1 MISVK
6 KFHKQYKK
14 QQTAVKIDTIMK
26 TLKISDHMTHEHK
39 LQVKDAL
46 MRYISSFDT
55 QAEAA
60 ASLQGISQATISQV
74 KNENWE
80 LLSNK
85 LWLHIAR
92 QVGFYCG
99 EWHPADT
106 SASLLLRILFADAQH
121 YAMSYGITM
130 STGLGK
136 TFTAKQYKREQENVI
151 YIPCSE
157 AHNRRSFMNLV
168 METAALLPTDSIP
181 DMINSFT
188 ASVSAREQ
196 PVVII
201 DDAHKLKDRVLQL
214 AVALSNTLTGTVG
227 VVIMGNEELRPRIME
242 GVLTLKTGYERL
254 YSALGKRF
262 ITLTSLSPR
271 DVELVCKAN
280 NLFDEATIR
289 DISETCADNL
299 HGIPEMIHKNRQV
312 NIAA

>member
-1 MISVK
+1 
-6 KFHKQYKK
+6 
-14 QQTAVKIDTIMK
+14 MK
-26 TLKISDHMTHEHK
+26 VLKISDHMTHEHK

-46 MRYISSFDT
+46 MRYISSFET
-55 QAEAA
+55 QGEAA

-74 KNENWE
+74 KNDNWD

-106 SASLLLRILFADAQH
+106 SASLLLRILFGDAQH

-130 STGLGK
+130 SAGLGK
-136 TFTAKQYKREQENVI
+136 TFTARQYKREQENVI
-151 YIPCSE
+151 YIPCSA
-157 AHNRRSFMNLV
+157 AHNRMSFMNLV
-168 METAALLPTDSIP
+168 METAGLQPTDLIP
-181 DMINSFT
+181 DMINDFT
-188 ASVSAREQ
+188 ASVSEREQ
-196 PVVII
+196 PLVII

-214 AVALSNTLTGTVG
+214 VVALANTLTGTVG
-227 VVIMGNEELRPRIME
+227 LVIMGNEELRPRLME
-242 GVLTLKTGYERL
+242 GVLSRKTGYERL
-254 YSALGKRF
+254 YNAFGDRF

-280 NLFDEATIR
+280 NLFDEATIANVI
-289 DISETCADNL
+289 DTCSNSM
-299 HGIPEMIHKNRQV
+299 HGLQEIAHKSRQV

>member
-1 MISVK
+1 
-6 KFHKQYKK
+6 
-14 QQTAVKIDTIMK
+14 
-26 TLKISDHMTHEHK
+26 MTHEHK

-60 ASLQGISQATISQV
+60 ASLHGISQATISQV

-85 LWLHIAR
+85 LWLQIAR

-151 YIPCSE
+151 YIPCRE

-168 METAALLPTDSIP
+168 METAGLSPADLIP

-188 ASVSAREQ
+188 TSVSAREQ
-196 PVVII
+196 PLVII

-214 AVALSNTLTGTVG
+214 MVALANTLTGTVG

-242 GVLTLKTGYERL
+242 GVLIQKTGYERL
-254 YSALGKRF
+254 YNAFGKRF
-262 ITLTSLSPR
+262 ITLTGLSPR

-280 NLFDEATIR
+280 SLFDEATVR
-289 DISETCADNL
+289 DIAEACGGSL
-299 HGIPEMIHKNRQV
+299 HGIPEIVQKKRNHTENTTPRDSV
-312 NIAA
+312 DINPPSPLERAGVRLNNNIAA